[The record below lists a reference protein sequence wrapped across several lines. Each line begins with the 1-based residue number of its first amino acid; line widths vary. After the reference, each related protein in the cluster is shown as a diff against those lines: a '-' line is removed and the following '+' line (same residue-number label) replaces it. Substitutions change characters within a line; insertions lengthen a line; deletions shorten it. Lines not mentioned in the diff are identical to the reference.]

1 MLPKLSVASGICTFA
16 HVSLCVC
23 ACVCS
28 LTNVH
33 LCTSHRYWDFVTE
46 PRLVAGLSRA
56 KADNCISGAPWPQT
70 KHLCYYFLW
79 PLRKPLPFLRLNFQ
93 IDFFSP
99 QSQVMHSWLAV
110 HLFGPL
116 FLERSFRNSDR
127 QKPLGV
133 DKWYSLFP
141 LAYKWRPLLFLN
153 VARLDVVFLL
163 PACMPVTVYKVWNP
177 VWVYGCD
184 RVWGR
189 LVLWYRTRMKIC
201 KYPSVCLWVTWER
214 SIRAMLGTVAE

>member
-110 HLFGPL
+110 PSCLGPCFWRGVSEIVTGRNHSGLINDIHGFHLHT
-116 FLERSFRNSDR
+116 ND
-127 QKPLGV
+127 
-133 DKWYSLFP
+133 
-141 LAYKWRPLLFLN
+141 
-153 VARLDVVFLL
+153 ARCCF
-163 PACMPVTVYKVWNP
+163 
-177 VWVYGCD
+177 
-184 RVWGR
+184 
-189 LVLWYRTRMKIC
+189 
-201 KYPSVCLWVTWER
+201 
-214 SIRAMLGTVAE
+214 